1 MEPARQAE
9 GDGVTAA
16 VREGVRRWTRY
27 YTARVLWA
35 AEPVE
40 AAAPP
45 PSEASVIDALEV
57 RAVEDLAARGGR
69 AHALAAVVTQLDAV
83 ARLRREVGARAG
95 AVDGAVDGAAAMV
108 AVIARR
114 VYAERCAVIDA
125 APAPRWAV
133 ALAEEIAARGES
145 GEAAARVAGSG
156 PPCGGRVAEL
166 RWRLVQALREAEV
179 ATVAALWRRAAR
191 GGDVG
196 DELEQLGAI
205 GETLDMIG
213 VTRGELYEGERGTR

>member
-9 GDGVTAA
+9 GDGATAA

-35 AEPVE
+35 AEPV
-40 AAAPP
+40 AAAAP

-95 AVDGAVDGAAAMV
+95 AVDGAVDGAAAM
-108 AVIARR
+108 IARR
-114 VYAERCAVIDA
+114 VHAERCAVIDA

-179 ATVAALWRRAAR
+179 ATVAALWRRAAC

>member
-9 GDGVTAA
+9 GDGATAA

-35 AEPVE
+35 AEPV
-40 AAAPP
+40 AAAAP

-57 RAVEDLAARGGR
+57 RAVEDLVARGGR

-95 AVDGAVDGAAAMV
+95 AVDGAVDGAAAM
-108 AVIARR
+108 IARR
-114 VYAERCAVIDA
+114 VHAERCAVIDA

-179 ATVAALWRRAAR
+179 ATVAALWRRAAC

>member
-1 MEPARQAE
+1 MGPARQAK
-9 GDGVTAA
+9 GDGATAGMRA
-16 VREGVRRWTRY
+16 RVRRWTRY
-27 YTARVLWA
+27 YTARVLWS

-45 PSEASVIDALEV
+45 SEASVIEALEV
-57 RAVEDLAARGGR
+57 TAVEDLVARGGC

-83 ARLRREVGARAG
+83 ARLRRAVGARAG

-114 VYAERCAVIDA
+114 VYAELCAAIDA
-125 APAPRWAV
+125 APAPPWAV
-133 ALAEEIAARGES
+133 ALAESVAVRDEPAARI
-145 GEAAARVAGSG
+145 AWSG
-156 PPCGGRVAEL
+156 PPCEGRVDEL
-166 RWRLVQALREAEV
+166 RWRVVQALREAEV
-179 ATVAALWRRAAR
+179 ATVAALWNRAAR

-213 VTRGELYEGERGTR
+213 VTRAQLYERERDTR

>member
-35 AEPVE
+35 AEPV
-40 AAAPP
+40 AAAAP

-95 AVDGAVDGAAAMV
+95 AVDGAVDGAAAM
-108 AVIARR
+108 IARR
-114 VYAERCAVIDA
+114 VHAERCAVIDA

>member
-1 MEPARQAE
+1 M
-9 GDGVTAA
+9 
-16 VREGVRRWTRY
+16 
-27 YTARVLWA
+27 
-35 AEPVE
+35 
-40 AAAPP
+40 
-45 PSEASVIDALEV
+45 
-57 RAVEDLAARGGR
+57 
-69 AHALAAVVTQLDAV
+69 
-83 ARLRREVGARAG
+83 
-95 AVDGAVDGAAAMV
+95 
-108 AVIARR
+108 IARR
-114 VYAERCAVIDA
+114 VHAERCAVIDA

-179 ATVAALWRRAAR
+179 ATVAALWRRAAC